1 MDKMIFYIFKA
12 QGISPEVIH
21 LVRTL
26 IFRKTNIF
34 YSQIRTPRSVV
45 PSCPINFSPHILM
58 NVGSG
63 RHREP
68 SSRVV
73 IYSLLR
79 NAVSIYLL
87 KVNNKDTIIIVI
99 VGFAQVFVH
108 WENPVT

>member
-63 RHREP
+63 RQRAEL
-68 SSRVV
+68 SCG
-73 IYSLLR
+73 
-79 NAVSIYLL
+79 YLL
-87 KVNNKDTIIIVI
+87 TTKECGEYIP
-99 VGFAQVFVH
+99 AQSQQ
-108 WENPVT
+108 